1 MMSINKSMILTTGQW
16 NNQKTFKLMP
26 VTRECPFI
34 EGIYDPNVKV
44 LAMISD
50 TKKQV
55 FHMIPKIDPNGDPE
69 KRKTLAQ
76 DGNPYKQE
84 RRTLESFQEYYIEER
99 SEIEEMIK
107 LFAVNADSYDY
118 TGFLDAAP
126 TEANTTI

>member
-1 MMSINKSMILTTGQW
+1 MTINKSMILTTGQW

-34 EGIYDPNVKV
+34 EGIYDPSVKV
-44 LAMISD
+44 LALISD

-55 FHMIPKIDPNGDPE
+55 FHMVPKIDPNGDPE
-69 KRKTLAQ
+69 KRKAPGQ

-84 RRTLESFQEYYIEER
+84 RRSLESFQEYYIEER

-107 LFAVNADSYDY
+107 LFAINADSYDY
-118 TGFLDAAP
+118 KGFLDAEP